1 MTTSN
6 YRNSVLG
13 CALLLL
19 TAQAAVAESIE
30 YTGRIYADRSAN
42 LLPLG
47 NGNGAM
53 TVEAA
58 GIAAMSM
65 SGSAPSVFKL
75 GCAGLGLV
83 DTEGEAT
90 MDVYCTFTESDT
102 DAFDLKGKVH
112 KGEGSFDVIGG
123 SGRFAG
129 ATGTAKYK
137 RNEAGEDGTGVIE
150 VKIRTK

>member
-1 MTTSN
+1 MSIAIH
-6 YRNSVLG
+6 RKHFLG
-13 CALLLL
+13 FAILFLL
-19 TAQAAVAESIE
+19 AQGAGAGSIE
-30 YTGRIYADRSAN
+30 YTGRVYADRSAN

-58 GIAAMSM
+58 GIAAMS
-65 SGSAPSVFKL
+65 GNPPSVFKL

-83 DTEGEAT
+83 DSAGEAT
-90 MDVYCTFTESDT
+90 MDVYCTFYENDT

-150 VKIRTK
+150 VKMQTK